1 MPKTSVSCQIE
12 NFKKLQKQAKAI
24 QKDSEKILKSTLSDL
39 RKQAP
44 AKVRQEVAT
53 VYNFDKKEITP
64 GATRKGKDGV
74 KKAVKQ
80 AASFKT
86 RGETIDSFA
95 LIYTGRLLTPVHFG
109 MTPKVPPSGRSYTL
123 KMQVYKGKKEVI
135 GRYKS
140 KHKPGGPFS
149 QRSHNILMKR
159 KKVKK
164 EGIPKEDAVK
174 YIPFQRVSKK
184 RTDLRKFTSISMPQ
198 MIENPKVNAAIY
210 DNLAKYAIERLD
222 HHSKRFAKD

>member
-12 NFKKLQKQAKAI
+12 NLKKLQKQAKAVR
-24 QKDSEKILKSTLSDL
+24 KDSEKILKNTLSDL

-44 AKVRQEVAT
+44 AKVRQEVAA

-174 YIPFQRVSKK
+174 YIPFQRMSKN
-184 RTDLRKFTSISMPQ
+184 RIDLKIFTTTSVPQ

-210 DNLAKYAIERLD
+210 DDLNKYAIERLN
-222 HHSKRFAKD
+222 HHVKRFAKD